1 MLLPNMNFEQALQD
15 LAGFEKIWLIYWFHL
30 NPTWKP
36 KVLPPRS
43 TNFKKRGVFA
53 TRSPHRPNPLGLSLV
68 TLVSIEGRV
77 LKVAD
82 TDLLDG
88 TPILDIKP
96 YLPYAEAFPDAKMGW
111 LDEEIAAE
119 KNYDIELSEL
129 FKIQHEWLF
138 KNFDIDLLKTISP
151 VLKSNP
157 EPHPYRR
164 ITHLSEADFEIAVK
178 SWRVHFSIFKNVVTL
193 LKIESGY
200 GIQEIVL
207 APENSLHDDKAH
219 REFLKVWTF

>member
-1 MLLPNMNFEQALQD
+1 MNFEQALQD
-15 LAGFEKIWLIYWFHL
+15 LAGFEKIWLIYWFHR
-30 NPTWKP
+30 NTTWKP

-43 TNFKKRGVFA
+43 FKNEKRGVFA
-53 TRSPHRPNPLGLSLV
+53 TRSPHRPNPIGLSLV

-96 YLPYAEAFPDAKMGW
+96 YLSYAEAFPNAKMGW

-119 KNYDIELSEL
+119 KNFEIELSEL
-129 FKIQHEWLF
+129 FKKQHEWLF
-138 KNFDIDLLKTISP
+138 KNYEIDILKTISP
-151 VLKSNP
+151 ILKNNP
-157 EPHPYRR
+157 EPHQYRR
-164 ITHLSEADFEIAVK
+164 ITQLSENLFEIAVK
-178 SWRVHFSIFKNVVTL
+178 SWRVHFAVFKNVVTL
-193 LKIESGY
+193 LKIGSGY

-207 APENSLHDDKAH
+207 APQNSLHDDKAH
-219 REFLKVWTF
+219 REFLNVWM

>member
-1 MLLPNMNFEQALQD
+1 MNFEQALED
-15 LAGFEKIWLIYWFHL
+15 LAGFEKIWLIYWFHR
-30 NPTWKP
+30 NRTWKP

-43 TNFKKRGVFA
+43 KDFKKRGVFA
-53 TRSPHRPNPLGLSLV
+53 TRSPHRPNPIGLSLV

-96 YLPYAEAFPDAKMGW
+96 YLPYAEAFSDAKMGW

-119 KNYDIELSEL
+119 KTFEIELSEL
-129 FKIQHEWLF
+129 FKNQHEWLLKHF
-138 KNFDIDLLKTISP
+138 GIDLLKTISP
-151 VLKSNP
+151 LLKSNP

-164 ITHLSEADFEIAVK
+164 ITQLDDNLFEIAVK
-178 SWRVHFSIFKNVVTL
+178 SWRVHFSVFKNVVTL

-200 GIQEIVL
+200 SIEEVL
-207 APENSLHDDKAH
+207 KVPQNSLHDDDAH
-219 REFLKVWTF
+219 REFLKIWMQS